1 MFYLGKLLQVSGM
14 GERKWMF
21 YLGKLLQVSGMVT
34 VIWAFVVGVWGGDS
48 QGELMLLGL
57 GATVFLLGVLVLRR
71 SRPS

>member
-1 MFYLGKLLQVSGM
+1 
-14 GERKWMF
+14 MF